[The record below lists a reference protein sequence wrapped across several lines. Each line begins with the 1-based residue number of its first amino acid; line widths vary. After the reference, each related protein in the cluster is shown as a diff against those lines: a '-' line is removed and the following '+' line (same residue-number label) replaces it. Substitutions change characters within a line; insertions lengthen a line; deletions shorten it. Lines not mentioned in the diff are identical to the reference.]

1 MTMNYTPPPA
11 GPVPV
16 PPMPPPPGRGPR
28 NKLSVVVISSAV
40 AAAAALVLSV
50 IAVTRAAPAEHPKGS
65 STTQVA
71 PNDGDRTAAQKAA
84 CESWDAAAKAMVVAR
99 QPFLDATTA
108 AGSSWDDPGLQGTL
122 AQAQAGTLTQV
133 EFLRTQLTER
143 TPPEVAEPIREY
155 IELNIGIIAL
165 DGQHQPAAIV
175 NAKVRESNA
184 VRDRIE
190 SICGKS

>member
-1 MTMNYTPPPA
+1 MTMNSTPPP

-16 PPMPPPPGRGPR
+16 PPMPPPTPSRGPR
-28 NKLSVVVISSAV
+28 NKLIGVVAVV

-50 IAVTRAAPAEHPKGS
+50 IAVTRVAPEEHPNED
-65 STTQVA
+65 STQTA
-71 PNDGDRTAAQKAA
+71 PDDGDRTAAQKAA
-84 CESWDAAAKAMVVAR
+84 CERWDAAAKAMVVAR
-99 QPFLDATTA
+99 QPFLDATAA
-108 AGSSWDDPGLQGTL
+108 AGSNWDDPGLQGTL

-133 EFLRTQLTER
+133 EYLRIQLTER

-155 IELNIGIIAL
+155 IELNVAIIAL
-165 DGQHQPAAIV
+165 DGQHSPAAIV